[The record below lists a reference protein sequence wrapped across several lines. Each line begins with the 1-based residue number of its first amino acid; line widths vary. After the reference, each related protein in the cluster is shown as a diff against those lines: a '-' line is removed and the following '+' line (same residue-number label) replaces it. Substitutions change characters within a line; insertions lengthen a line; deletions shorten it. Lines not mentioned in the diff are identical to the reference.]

1 MRNKIYPTQLIIR
14 RGRSTPI
21 QPNPTPPNPIDTGL
35 ITGIYE
41 RATLTLR
48 SREGSAPFNTMTM
61 GIDRYVL
68 VGRTLTP
75 VRTLLIPSFVTS
87 LIRNTIHVNV
97 DNVSRI
103 EWNLTG
109 YDYGIDTTLDV
120 VEVAWE
126 GYNKYRKLSETPY
139 KLLASDALEALYF
152 ITPGA
157 ITSSNVNN
165 ILNVTRVENGTVLE
179 ISPGANFPAA
189 NSEIKIYF

>member
-14 RGRSTPI
+14 RGKSTPI
-21 QPNPTPPNPIDTGL
+21 QPNPIDTGL

-75 VRTLLIPSFVTS
+75 VRTLFIPSFVTS

-97 DNVSRI
+97 DNVPRI

-126 GYNKYRKLSETPY
+126 GYNKYRKLSESPY
-139 KLLASDALEALYF
+139 KLLASNALEALYW

-179 ISPGANFPAA
+179 ISPGANFPVAD
-189 NSEIKIYF
+189 EKIKIYF

>member
-14 RGRSTPI
+14 RGRSTPAP
-21 QPNPTPPNPIDTGL
+21 QPADTGL

-48 SREGSAPFNTMTM
+48 SREGIVPFNSMTM
-61 GIDRYVL
+61 SIDRCVL
-68 VGRTLTP
+68 IGSTLTP

-97 DNVSRI
+97 DNVPRI

-109 YDYGIDTTLDV
+109 YIYSVDTTLDV
-120 VEVAWE
+120 VEVAWD
-126 GYNKYRKLSETPY
+126 GYNKYRKVSESPY
-139 KLLASDALEALYF
+139 KLLASEALEALYW
-152 ITPGA
+152 ITPSD

-165 ILNVTRVENGTVLE
+165 ILNVKRVENGTVLE

-189 NSEIKIYF
+189 NEKIKIYF

>member
-21 QPNPTPPNPIDTGL
+21 PPNPIDTGL

-75 VRTLLIPSFVTS
+75 VRTLFIPSFVTS

-139 KLLASDALEALYF
+139 KLLASDALEALYW

>member
-1 MRNKIYPTQLIIR
+1 MNKIYPTQLIIR
-14 RGRSTPI
+14 RKASRIPT
-21 QPNPTPPNPIDTGL
+21 QPAKDPNLDI
-35 ITGIYE
+35 IKGIYE
-41 RATLTLR
+41 RASLTLS
-48 SREGSAPFNTMTM
+48 SREGTAPFNRITL

-68 VGRTLTP
+68 VGTLPTP
-75 VRTLLIPSFVTS
+75 VRTLLIPSYVTG
-87 LIRNTIHVNV
+87 LIRNTIHIPV
-97 DNVSRI
+97 DKVPI
-103 EWNLTG
+103 IQWDLTNYTQG
-109 YDYGIDTTLDV
+109 ANTTIDV

-139 KLLASDALEALYF
+139 KLLASEALEALYW

-189 NSEIKIYF
+189 DEKIKIYF

>member
-1 MRNKIYPTQLIIR
+1 MAYRGDIFMLDNPRRRQTQAAPTK
-14 RGRSTPI
+14 PV
-21 QPNPTPPNPIDTGL
+21 DTGL

-41 RATLTLR
+41 RATLTIKA
-48 SREGSAPFNTMTM
+48 REGTSPFNRMTM

-68 VGRTLTP
+68 VGGTLTP
-75 VRTLLIPSFVTS
+75 VRTLFIPSFVTS

-97 DNVSRI
+97 NNVDRI

-109 YDYGIDTTLDV
+109 YDYSVHTTLDV
-120 VEVAWE
+120 VEISWD
-126 GYNKYRKLSETPY
+126 GYNKYRKLSGSPY
-139 KLLASDALEALYF
+139 ELSAGNALEALYW
-152 ITPGA
+152 ITPGS

-189 NSEIKIYF
+189 DEEIKIYF

>member
-14 RGRSTPI
+14 RRRSSPPP
-21 QPNPTPPNPIDTGL
+21 QPVDTGL

-97 DNVSRI
+97 DNVPRI

-109 YDYGIDTTLDV
+109 YNYGIDTTLDV
-120 VEVAWE
+120 VEISWD
-126 GYNKYRKLSETPY
+126 GYNKYRKLSESPY
-139 KLLASDALEALYF
+139 KLLASEALEALYW

-179 ISPGANFPAA
+179 ISPGENFPAA
-189 NSEIKIYF
+189 DEEIKIYF

>member
-1 MRNKIYPTQLIIR
+1 MRNKIYPTQIIIR
-14 RGRSTPI
+14 RVRSTPV
-21 QPNPTPPNPIDTGL
+21 PPKPVDTGL

-48 SREGSAPFNTMTM
+48 SREGSAPFNRMTM

-68 VGRTLTP
+68 VGSTLTP

-97 DNVSRI
+97 DNVPRI

-109 YDYGIDTTLDV
+109 YDYSVDTTLDV

-126 GYNKYRKLSETPY
+126 GYNKYRKLSESPY
-139 KLLASDALEALYF
+139 KLLASEAIEALYWL
-152 ITPGA
+152 IPSA

-189 NSEIKIYF
+189 NEEIKIYF

>member
-1 MRNKIYPTQLIIR
+1 MGYRGDIFMLNNSRRRQTQAA
-14 RGRSTPI
+14 
-21 QPNPTPPNPIDTGL
+21 PPKPVDAGL

-48 SREGSAPFNTMTM
+48 SREGIAPFNRMTM

-97 DNVSRI
+97 DNVPRI

-109 YDYGIDTTLDV
+109 YDYSVDTTLDV
-120 VEVAWE
+120 VEISWD
-126 GYNKYRKLSETPY
+126 GYNKYRKLSESPY
-139 KLLASDALEALYF
+139 KLLASEALEALYL

-189 NSEIKIYF
+189 NEEIKIYF

>member
-1 MRNKIYPTQLIIR
+1 MAYRGDIFMLNNSRRRQTQAAPTK
-14 RGRSTPI
+14 PV
-21 QPNPTPPNPIDTGL
+21 DTGL

-41 RATLTLR
+41 RATLAIKA
-48 SREGSAPFNTMTM
+48 REGIHPFNRMTM

-68 VGRTLTP
+68 VGSTLTP

-97 DNVSRI
+97 DNVNRI
-103 EWNLTG
+103 EWNITG

-120 VEVAWE
+120 VEVAWD
-126 GYNKYRKLSETPY
+126 GYNKYRKLSESHY
-139 KLLASDALEALYF
+139 KLLASEALEAIYW
-152 ITPGA
+152 IIPGA

-189 NSEIKIYF
+189 DEEIKIYF

>member
-1 MRNKIYPTQLIIR
+1 MGYRGDIFMLNNSR
-14 RGRSTPI
+14 RRQTRAAQQKPV
-21 QPNPTPPNPIDTGL
+21 DTGL

-48 SREGSAPFNTMTM
+48 SREGSAPFNRMTM

-68 VGRTLTP
+68 VGSTLTP

-97 DNVSRI
+97 DNVPRI

-109 YDYGIDTTLDV
+109 YNYSVDTTLDV
-120 VEVAWE
+120 VEVAWD
-126 GYNKYRKLSETPY
+126 GYNKYRKLSESPY
-139 KLLASDALEALYF
+139 KLLASEAIEALYWL
-152 ITPGA
+152 IPSA

-189 NSEIKIYF
+189 DEEIKIYF

>member
-1 MRNKIYPTQLIIR
+1 MGYRGDIFMLNNSRRRQTQAA
-14 RGRSTPI
+14 
-21 QPNPTPPNPIDTGL
+21 PPKPVDASL

-41 RATLTLR
+41 RAFLEIK
-48 SREGSAPFNTMTM
+48 SREGAPFNTMTM

-68 VGRTLTP
+68 VGSTLTP
-75 VRTLLIPSFVTS
+75 VRTLLIPSYITG

-97 DNVSRI
+97 DNVRRI

-109 YDYGIDTTLDV
+109 YDSGVDTTLDV
-120 VEVAWE
+120 VEVAWD
-126 GYNKYRKLSETPY
+126 GYNKYRKISETPY
-139 KLLASDALEALYF
+139 KLLASEAIEALYW

-189 NSEIKIYF
+189 NEKIKIYF